1 MNALQLLLRNA
12 VTHARSIM
20 KLQDELF
27 FAVQDAIST
36 LNSKDYVDLGVGEDV
51 ATATPNVVL
60 VGADLTVDPLSP
72 IPGIV
77 TFQSASYALN
87 VVLKEVLIFGAG
99 VTFQIQKNYY
109 DPTTRVPLMPPSK
122 VFSSTQLPLE
132 SDNFTVIATIAPGG
146 TLSRVL
152 MLLDMPD

>member
-12 VTHARSIM
+12 VTHARSVM

-51 ATATPNVVL
+51 AMATPNVVL
-60 VGADLTVDPLSP
+60 VGANLTVDPLSP
-72 IPGIV
+72 TPGIV

-99 VTFQIQKNYY
+99 VTFQIHCHFSGN
-109 DPTTRVPLMPPSK
+109 MP
-122 VFSSTQLPLE
+122 
-132 SDNFTVIATIAPGG
+132 
-146 TLSRVL
+146 R
-152 MLLDMPD
+152 